1 MSVTAGEKPAEEMHM
16 STAVKLRRAPGRIAA
31 GAFILNSGLNKLK
44 ADEQAAQGIHGMA
57 VGAYPF
63 LGRIDAKTFVRALS
77 ISELAVGGALLLPIV
92 PAAVAGAGLAGL
104 SGGLVGLYWR
114 TPGMHADGDPRPTQQ
129 GTALAKDTWLAGI
142 AASLLLD
149 ALLPDSRARRAEH
162 RAQKAEQR
170 AARAEAKIEQT
181 KRRQRARA
189 DARRLARDKA
199 HAAREA
205 ARSTARDAAHSAIA
219 QTHSAL
225 DSAVSTAK
233 KDAAPLVRTAAENIA
248 SASHKA
254 VVTSS
259 HSVKAAA
266 ASAREAVGD
275 ALP

>member
-1 MSVTAGEKPAEEMHM
+1 MPVTAGESSAEEMHM

-44 ADEQAAQGIHGMA
+44 ADEETAQGIHGMA

-63 LGRIDAKTFVRALS
+63 LGRMDAKTFVRALS
-77 ISELAVGGALLLPIV
+77 ISEIAVGGALLLPIV
-92 PAAVAGAGLAGL
+92 PAAVAGAGLAGF

-142 AASLLLD
+142 AAGLLLD

-170 AARAEAKIEQT
+170 AARAEAKVEQT
-181 KRRQRARA
+181 KQRQQARTEARRFARA
-189 DARRLARDKA
+189 QA

-205 ARSTARDAAHSAIA
+205 ARSTARDAARSAIA
-219 QTHSAL
+219 QTQSAL
-225 DSAVSTAK
+225 DSAVTTAK
-233 KDAAPLVRTAAENIA
+233 KDAPLVRTAADNIA

-254 VVTSS
+254 VVTGS